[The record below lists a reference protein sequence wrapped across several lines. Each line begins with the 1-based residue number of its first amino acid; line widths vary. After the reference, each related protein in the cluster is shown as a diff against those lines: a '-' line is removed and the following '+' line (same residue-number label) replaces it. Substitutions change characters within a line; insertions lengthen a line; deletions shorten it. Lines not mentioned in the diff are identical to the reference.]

1 MFAALTI
8 VAAVAL
14 LLGVRHEPAVKAWAM
29 RPRTPGRIAATLI
42 AGTAAAAAA
51 VSIVGVLVL
60 PLGLIPGGLA

>member
-1 MFAALTI
+1 MLSALAI

-42 AGTAAAAAA
+42 TGTAAAATA

-60 PLGLIPGGLA
+60 PLGLVPGAIA